1 MYFSMILYL
10 IMVLF
15 MCDKH
20 SVVSFYFEIERKPT
34 DYTILIIPL
43 LPFFYIKKT
52 RLNTEIQRNLS
63 FFIAVE

>member
-34 DYTILIIPL
+34 DYIILIIPL
-43 LPFFYIKKT
+43 LPFFYIKK
-52 RLNTEIQRNLS
+52 NTS
-63 FFIAVE
+63 KY